1 MENLTPVLSPEEIDS
16 IVRRLAEKIASDYE
30 GRSLVVIG
38 ILKGAF
44 IFLSDLV
51 RRLRIPV
58 EIDFMGA
65 SSYADGSCSSGRVML
80 TKPPGIDIR
89 GKDVLIVED
98 IIDTGLTLVSLT
110 KCLKALNPR
119 SVRICALI
127 DKRERREATVAIDYA
142 GCPVKSGFL
151 VGYGLDYAEK
161 FRQLPGIFEVQLT
174 PSEDKS

>member
-1 MENLTPVLSPEEIDS
+1 MENLTPVLSPGDIEGI
-16 IVRRLAEKIASDYE
+16 IARLADRICADYQ
-30 GRSLVVIG
+30 GRQLVLIG

-58 EIDFMGA
+58 EIDFVGT
-65 SSYADGSCSSGRVML
+65 SSYADGSSSSGQVML

-98 IIDTGLTLVSLT
+98 IVDTGLTLVFLR
-110 KCLKALNPR
+110 KHLMALNPR
-119 SVRICALI
+119 SVRICTFI
-127 DKRERREATVAIDYA
+127 DKRERREATVEVDYA
-142 GCPVKSGFL
+142 GHSVKSGFL

-161 FRQLPGIFEVQLT
+161 YRQLPGIFEVKLT
-174 PSEDKS
+174 PNEDKP